1 MSTYETVLQAT
12 RDLHHSGVVVTRET
26 LESTTGMKLTTI
38 DENVKRGIEC
48 GDIVRIHRGV
58 YMPNAQNVEP
68 RPISRTCLADGTVL
82 IEVGDEVLHLNAAE
96 ARMLGTAMA
105 GDAMHLANINVGNQ
119 LAELKTEL
127 TTLKNRRR

>member
-12 RDLHHSGVVVTRET
+12 RDLHHGGVVVTRES

-68 RPISRTCLADGTVL
+68 RPVSRTSLADGTVL

-105 GDAMHLANINVGNQ
+105 GDAMQLAHINVGSQ
-119 LAELKTEL
+119 LAEMKTEL

>member
-58 YMPNAQNVEP
+58 YMPNAQML
-68 RPISRTCLADGTVL
+68 SRAQYP
-82 IEVGDEVLHLNAAE
+82 
-96 ARMLGTAMA
+96 ARAWPM
-105 GDAMHLANINVGNQ
+105 V
-119 LAELKTEL
+119 
-127 TTLKNRRR
+127 RY